1 MFRKPRY
8 KKDTVLYFS
17 CLFGISFICLG
28 NMAGNAVSFAVRVLQ
43 ATKPGTAAADVD
55 GPTVRGIAIAVATLT
70 CFIHAISRRGG
81 ILLNNVLAL
90 VKVCI
95 LLLII
100 IAAIVVAAGGFK
112 DEEGRVVPN
121 VISENT
127 GRSKAFAD
135 ASDEANGYAHAF
147 LSIGKCIGFG
157 GMDVLADAV

>member
-1 MFRKPRY
+1 MYRKPRY

-28 NMAGNAVSFAVRVLQ
+28 NMAGNSVSFAVRVLQ
-43 ATKPGTAAADVD
+43 ATHPGTAAADVD

-81 ILLNNVLAL
+81 ILLNNVLAG
-90 VKVCI
+90 VQVCI
-95 LLLII
+95 LLLI

-112 DEEGRVVPN
+112 DSEGNVVPN

-147 LSIGKCIGFG
+147 LSIGRQMGP
-157 GMDVLADAV
+157 VWWVAR